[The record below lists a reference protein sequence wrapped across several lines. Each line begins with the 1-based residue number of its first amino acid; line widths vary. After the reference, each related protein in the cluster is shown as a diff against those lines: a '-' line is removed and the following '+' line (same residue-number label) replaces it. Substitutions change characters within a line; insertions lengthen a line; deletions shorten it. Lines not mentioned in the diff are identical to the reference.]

1 MERIKYTVSVN
12 ARLVMLYTDRNLDAW
27 KPTMSAW
34 DRKYA
39 AERNA
44 RISQLE
50 ALQAAGKGHDPS

>member
-1 MERIKYTVSVN
+1 MDRSKYTVSVN

-39 AERNA
+39 ADRNA
-44 RISQLE
+44 QIARLE
-50 ALQAAGKGHDPS
+50 ALQAAGKGHEPS